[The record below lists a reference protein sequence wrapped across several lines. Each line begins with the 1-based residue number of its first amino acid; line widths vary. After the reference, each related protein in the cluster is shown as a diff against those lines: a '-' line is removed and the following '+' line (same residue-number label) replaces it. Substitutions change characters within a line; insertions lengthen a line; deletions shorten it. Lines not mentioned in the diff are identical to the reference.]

1 MGTAIGSTPLL
12 HMAHTSKLLSLVLL
26 AGVCASS
33 VGVAHAAQKSITGP
47 EDQMVVLGTLTC
59 SLTGEVEG
67 VSSGMGRDMLCT
79 FQPGHRGPE
88 ETYVGSIQG
97 VGKGELL
104 FGTGAVLLSI
114 RGPASTEAT
123 PGMLTQTYAVDA
135 GSSGGAPAPL
145 IGEKNKLIVLQPLAE
160 QEGRVAEGK
169 TQPDAVIIRVE
180 LTLQSTPA

>member
-1 MGTAIGSTPLL
+1 
-12 HMAHTSKLLSLVLL
+12 MAHKSNLLRMLLL
-26 AGVCASS
+26 AGVCACS
-33 VGVAHAAQKSITGP
+33 VAVASAAQKPITGP
-47 EDQMVVLGTLTC
+47 EDQMIVLGTLTC
-59 SLTGEVEG
+59 ALTGEAEG

-88 ETYVGSIQG
+88 ETYIGTVQG

-104 FGTGAVLLSI
+104 FGTGSVLLSI
-114 RGPASTEAT
+114 KGPASTEAT
-123 PGMLTQTYAVDA
+123 PGMLTQTYSVDA
-135 GSSGGAPAPL
+135 GASGGAPAPL

-180 LTLQSTPA
+180 LALQSTPA